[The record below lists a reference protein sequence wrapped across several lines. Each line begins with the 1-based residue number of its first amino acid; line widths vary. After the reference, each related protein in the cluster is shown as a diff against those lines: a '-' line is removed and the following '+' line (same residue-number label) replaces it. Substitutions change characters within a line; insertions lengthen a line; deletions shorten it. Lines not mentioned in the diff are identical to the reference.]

1 MAEFRI
7 DVQGHELPTQLF
19 MDRRD
24 LQSRFYLSHAKA
36 ETFLWF
42 GLALPNRSLRQ
53 PQVVSAYLQVLR
65 IFARS
70 MRTYIIGRADV
81 EGIPGGERMTAKKS
95 GVSIGI

>member
-1 MAEFRI
+1 M
-7 DVQGHELPTQLF
+7 GG
-19 MDRRD
+19 MRD
-24 LQSRFYLSHAKA
+24 PLVD
-36 ETFLWF
+36 
-42 GLALPNRSLRQ
+42 LAIKNKTPDMSGRL
-53 PQVVSAYLQVLR
+53 VKGYLQVLR